1 LDNDTELDCGVIA
14 IFQVQ
19 DKDYIALYPLNESDE
34 KVFLYRL
41 NHTGD
46 NDLNLE
52 NIDDDEEYDIV
63 ANAYKLVDDEVNK
76 I

>member
-1 LDNDTELDCGVIA
+1 
-14 IFQVQ
+14 
-19 DKDYIALYPLNESDE
+19 
-34 KVFLYRL
+34 LYRL

-46 NDLNLE
+46 NDLSLE

>member
-1 LDNDTELDCGVIA
+1 MRCDR

>member
-41 NHTGD
+41 NHTED

-52 NIDDDEEYDIV
+52 NIDDEEEYDIV
-63 ANAYKLVDDEVNK
+63 ANTYELVDDEVNR